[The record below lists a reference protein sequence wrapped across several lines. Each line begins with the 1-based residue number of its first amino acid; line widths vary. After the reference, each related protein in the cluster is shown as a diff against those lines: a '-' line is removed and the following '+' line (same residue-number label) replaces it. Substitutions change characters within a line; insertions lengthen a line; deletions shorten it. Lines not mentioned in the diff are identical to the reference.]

1 MTKYR
6 IIKRVYPN
14 GQVDYEVQKKIL
26 GLFWWNFNNIDAIET
41 GIYSTLGD
49 AEMAIRMD
57 KKEEIKKT
65 IIMQPRKRKSEG
77 NLAELTAN
85 VTEEMLAKTR
95 REMIDELIL
104 AEKQKLINK
113 ACVWLSNVSIEDMTY
128 KYDDFDTSEGWYKF
142 IEDFRKHMEE

>member
-26 GLFWWNFNNIDAIET
+26 GLFWWNFNNIDATET

-49 AEMAIRMD
+49 AEMAIRMN

-65 IIMQPRKRKSEG
+65 II
-77 NLAELTAN
+77 N
-85 VTEEMLAKTR
+85 V
-95 REMIDELIL
+95 
-104 AEKQKLINK
+104 
-113 ACVWLSNVSIEDMTY
+113 
-128 KYDDFDTSEGWYKF
+128 
-142 IEDFRKHMEE
+142 